1 MYRFLHSIVGEYT
14 VKLSC
19 ADPLPFLR
27 RLTLNKVLFW
37 SLRGGDGV
45 WYLKTTLS
53 CGERVFEM
61 KDVMGLAMHGKYT
74 LVFSTPEGYF
84 ELRPSEEAN
93 VYKFFLLYQAYQKQ
107 AAAAAV

>member
-1 MYRFLHSIVGEYT
+1 MTVYRFLHSIVGEYT

-53 CGERVFEM
+53 CGELLLNNAREAGISVIALGHYASETVGPRA
-61 KDVMGLAMHGKYT
+61 VMEKVAAEFALECEFIDQPTGL
-74 LVFSTPEGYF
+74 
-84 ELRPSEEAN
+84 
-93 VYKFFLLYQAYQKQ
+93 
-107 AAAAAV
+107 